1 MATRQAIV
9 SLFIFLV
16 FNIFLLAVCHAA
28 KPSLETKVSALNQFS
43 TNNNG
48 VVELDSDLYDEFVAK
63 PRNYSMII
71 LLTAMEPQINC
82 LPCKEFDPEFR
93 LVAKSW
99 QWSGND
105 LSRLYFGSLDFKK
118 GREVYAKL
126 HLNNA
131 PTMFYFSPTTG
142 PYAKEVSEPDKY
154 EFNRRGFS
162 AEEFASYLSGHVGI
176 KVPVKRP
183 INFFAIFTT
192 IFIILGTLAVIK
204 LIFSFIKKVFQNRN
218 TWAAI
223 SLVIILMMISGHM
236 WNHIRS
242 PPYVMSNNGQI
253 SYIASGFSNQLGMES
268 QIVAMM
274 YAICASSMCYLM
286 FHVPKIED
294 STKQRFGIYLW
305 TGILVG
311 TFSFIFALFRIK
323 NPGYPFRLFI

>member
-9 SLFIFLV
+9 SIFIFLV
-16 FNIFLLAVCHAA
+16 FNIFLLVVCHAA
-28 KPSLETKVSALNQFS
+28 KPSLEAKVSALNQFS
-43 TNNNG
+43 TNNKG

-82 LPCKEFDPEFR
+82 QPCKEFDPEFR

-99 QWSGND
+99 QSSRNEH
-105 LSRLYFGSLDFKK
+105 SRLYFGILDFKK

-126 HLNNA
+126 NLNNA
-131 PTMFYFSPTTG
+131 PTMFYFPPTTG
-142 PYAKEVSEPDKY
+142 PYAKEISEPNRY

-162 AEEFASYLSGHVGI
+162 AEGFASYLSGHVGI
-176 KVPVKRP
+176 QVPVKRP
-183 INFFAIFTT
+183 INFFAIFVS
-192 IFIILGTLAVIK
+192 IFVILGTLAAIK
-204 LIFSFIKKVFQNRN
+204 LLYPFIKKVFQNRN

-236 WNHIRS
+236 WNHIRG
-242 PPYVMSNNGQI
+242 PPYVLQNNGQI

-274 YAICASSMCYLM
+274 Y
-286 FHVPKIED
+286 
-294 STKQRFGIYLW
+294 R
-305 TGILVG
+305 
-311 TFSFIFALFRIK
+311 R
-323 NPGYPFRLFI
+323 